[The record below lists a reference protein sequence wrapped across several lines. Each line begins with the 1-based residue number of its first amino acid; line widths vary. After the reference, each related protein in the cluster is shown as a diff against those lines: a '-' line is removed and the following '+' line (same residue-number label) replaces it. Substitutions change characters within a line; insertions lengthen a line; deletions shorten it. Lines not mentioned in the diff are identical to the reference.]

1 MIFSQIPYQG
11 NINYLET
18 VNIEANHN
26 SISDVI
32 CPFPPNRK
40 KRSAYSPFVSGY
52 KIAMS
57 NNGKTFSQS
66 HFMYILDS
74 TCQDIKNISGE
85 LGFVLKVC
93 FCLIV
98 ILLKINSHFQNY
110 SEVYSNMTANVSYLC
125 HSEKV
130 RARNV

>member
-1 MIFSQIPYQG
+1 MIFFQIPYQG

-40 KRSAYSPFVSGY
+40 KRSAYFPFVSGY

-85 LGFVLKVC
+85 IGFVLKVC
-93 FCLIV
+93 FCLSH
-98 ILLKINSHFQNY
+98 ILLKIYSPFQNC

-125 HSEKV
+125 RLEILG
-130 RARNV
+130 ARTV